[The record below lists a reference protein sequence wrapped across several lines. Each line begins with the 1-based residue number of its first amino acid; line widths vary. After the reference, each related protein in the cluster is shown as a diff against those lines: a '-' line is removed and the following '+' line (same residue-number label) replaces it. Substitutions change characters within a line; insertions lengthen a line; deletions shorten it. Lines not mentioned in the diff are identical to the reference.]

1 MPVESYKFAPVNPL
15 PSTVSLYANLD
26 IARLE
31 AVVNN
36 HTDSVLYDDNSFVD
50 NDNDN
55 LMLKAWKNGEIKFT
69 LQDDLLSWEI
79 PLRVN
84 IKKTVLMVAFN
95 HPFGDFMEANGEIN
109 LKFKTRLSVN
119 SDWSIHTETSADD
132 YEWTKKPT
140 IKIAGITIPVT
151 PIASILL
158 KVNLNN
164 YAQKIDKTI
173 AGSFNLR
180 KYAEKGWQRLF
191 EPFKFPGSYNAWLS
205 SNPHSVSLLPIKG
218 SNGTIQFGVVVSSDV
233 ECMMDR
239 QPQSRQATPLPQLQ
253 PLVMPSDTFRI
264 NLLTDI
270 PYPTIERL
278 TFEDLRDS
286 SYTFGDRH
294 LIFQS
299 LHVYGTNGHLAI
311 ETKVKGSI
319 KGTMY
324 LTGTPYFN
332 SADTTL
338 RVKNLKFD
346 LKTKNVWMK
355 SAKWLFTGKIE
366 RTITKAFAIPF
377 NTDIHSIE
385 QNLTGYLNHQKLGYG
400 FELNGKL
407 AKISVSDLLLTPES
421 VKANIVFSGRLS
433 IGIEESEMKKKL

>member
-1 MPVESYKFAPVNPL
+1 MPAESYHYAPVKPQS
-15 PSTVSLYANLD
+15 STVNLYADLD

-55 LMLKAWKNGEIKFT
+55 LVIKAWKNGEIKFT

-79 PLRVN
+79 PLKVN

-95 HPFGDFMEANGEIN
+95 HPFGDFMEANGEIR
-109 LKFKTRLSVN
+109 LKFKTKISVT
-119 SDWSIHTETSADD
+119 SDWTIQTVTTADD

-140 IKIAGITIPVT
+140 VKLAGFTFPVT
-151 PIASILL
+151 PIASLLL
-158 KVNLNN
+158 KVNQNG
-164 YAQKIDKTI
+164 YAQKIDKAI
-173 AGSFNLR
+173 ASSFNLR
-180 KYAEKGWQRLF
+180 KYAEQGWLRLF

-205 SNPHSVSLLPIKG
+205 LNPHSVSMLPVKG
-218 SNGTIQFGVVVSSDV
+218 VNGNIRFGVAVTAEV
-233 ECMMDR
+233 ECLLDR
-239 QPQSRQATPLPQLQ
+239 QPAAIQAPPLPILQ
-253 PLVMPSDTFRI
+253 PMGMPSDTFRI

-278 TFEDLRDS
+278 TYEELRDS

-294 LIFQS
+294 LIFES
-299 LHVYGTNGHLAI
+299 LHVYGSNGKLTI

-319 KGTMY
+319 RGTMY

-332 SADTTL
+332 SDDTTL

-346 LKTKNVWMK
+346 LKTRNVWTK
-355 SAKWLFTGKIE
+355 SAKWLFNGKIE
-366 RTITKAFAIPF
+366 RTLTKAIAIPF
-377 NTDIHSIE
+377 NSDISEIE
-385 QNLTGYLNHQKLGYG
+385 KNLSGYLNRRKLGYG

-407 AKISVSDLLLTPES
+407 VKINVSDISLTPES
-421 VKANIVFSGRLS
+421 VKANMVFTGRLS
-433 IGIEESEMKKKL
+433 IGLEEILLKK